1 MTCFMRDLL
10 LTGGE
15 LVDTVGFE
23 RRNRML
29 DASRGSRA
37 TKKDNRRQ
45 GEQADRCADPE
56 RPWKPPVSATFAVLP
71 SPVRVLKCV
80 AATVDAI
87 ATPIAPPSCCE
98 VLSSP
103 EASPASRSETPARP
117 AIETG

>member
-37 TKKDNRRQ
+37 TKKDDRRQ

-56 RPWKPPVSATFAVLP
+56 RPLEAACERDVRGLAVAGQNVE
-71 SPVRVLKCV
+71 VRCGDRRCDR
-80 AATVDAI
+80 DAD
-87 ATPIAPPSCCE
+87 
-98 VLSSP
+98 
-103 EASPASRSETPARP
+103 RP
-117 AIETG
+117 AELLRGVEQ